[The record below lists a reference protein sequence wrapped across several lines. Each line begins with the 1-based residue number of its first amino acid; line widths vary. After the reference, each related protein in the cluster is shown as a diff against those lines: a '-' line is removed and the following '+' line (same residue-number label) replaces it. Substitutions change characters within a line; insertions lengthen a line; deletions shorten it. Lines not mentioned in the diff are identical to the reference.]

1 MIPSKK
7 NKINNNNN
15 DNFEETELGFTHLVV
30 VEGRGREECVC
41 VFYAPQKSFIAYWAF
56 VLDVSTRIW
65 KISTELINYG
75 THFFFNSSF
84 LMKYYITVYLIIN
97 IFQHFPLAQLHEKGF

>member
-30 VEGRGREECVC
+30 VEGRGRQRVC
-41 VFYAPQKSFIAYWAF
+41 VFFMHHKNG
-56 VLDVSTRIW
+56 L
-65 KISTELINYG
+65 
-75 THFFFNSSF
+75 
-84 LMKYYITVYLIIN
+84 
-97 IFQHFPLAQLHEKGF
+97 